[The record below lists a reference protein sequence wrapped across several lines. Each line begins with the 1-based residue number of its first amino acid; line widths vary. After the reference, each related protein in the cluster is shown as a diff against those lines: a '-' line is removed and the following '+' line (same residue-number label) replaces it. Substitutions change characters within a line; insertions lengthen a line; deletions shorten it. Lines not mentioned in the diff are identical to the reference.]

1 MSTLYDDEFGE
12 IAIRRSARTQKISIR
27 IAPNGSFRA
36 SLPIYAPVVLLK
48 RLINHSREELR
59 QLANKYVDAPTY
71 VEGMQLGKS
80 HKLVIMPSKR
90 EVTKVERADQNIVV
104 YLAADETLD
113 TQSVRRSIQKEYI
126 KLLRIEAKAYL
137 PRKLAALA
145 EEHGFSYERVR
156 FSHATG
162 RWGSCSSRGTISLN
176 IALMKLP
183 HELIDYVLV
192 HELCHTKEMNHSK
205 NFWALVERCSP
216 LYKEHRKEI
225 KTHHPYV

>member
-1 MSTLYDDEFGE
+1 MSTFHDEEFGE
-12 IAIRRSARTQKISIR
+12 ITIRRSARTQKISIR
-27 IAPNGSFRA
+27 IAPNGSLRA
-36 SLPIYAPVVLLK
+36 SLPIYAPVILLK
-48 RLINHSREELR
+48 RLINQSRDDLR
-59 QLANKYVDAPTY
+59 KLTEKYVDIPVY
-71 VEGMQLGKS
+71 SEGMQLGKS
-80 HKLVIMPSKR
+80 HKLVAMSTKR
-90 EVTKVERADQNIVV
+90 ETTKVERADQNIVV
-104 YLAADETLD
+104 YLAPHDELESET
-113 TQSVRRSIQKEYI
+113 VRQMIQKEYI

-145 EEHGFSYERVR
+145 HTHGFSYERVR

-205 NFWALVERCSP
+205 NFWKLVEACDP
-216 LYKEHRKEI
+216 LFKEHRKAI